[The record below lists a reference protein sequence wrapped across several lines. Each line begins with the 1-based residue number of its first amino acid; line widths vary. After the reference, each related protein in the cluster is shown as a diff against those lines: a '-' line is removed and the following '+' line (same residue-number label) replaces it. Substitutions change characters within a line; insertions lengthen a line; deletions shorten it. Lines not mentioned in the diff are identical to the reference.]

1 MSKTKENEASPR
13 LHKTKMLRSS
23 VKSSQ
28 CEKHPSSLEETVSI
42 SLESNTTRTEKE
54 NESTQWSVSPIVSC
68 QESFDDL
75 VDHFDH
81 TRLVTLAKDS

>member
-1 MSKTKENEASPR
+1 M
-13 LHKTKMLRSS
+13 TKMLRSS
-23 VKSSQ
+23 VKGSQ
-28 CEKHPSSLEETVSI
+28 CENHSSSLEETVSI
-42 SLESNTTRTEKE
+42 SLESNTRRTLKE

-75 VDHFDH
+75 GDSFDH